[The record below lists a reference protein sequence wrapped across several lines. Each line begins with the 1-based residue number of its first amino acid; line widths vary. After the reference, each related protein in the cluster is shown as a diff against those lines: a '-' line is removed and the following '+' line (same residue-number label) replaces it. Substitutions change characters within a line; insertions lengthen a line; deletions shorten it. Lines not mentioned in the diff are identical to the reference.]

1 MAKQLEIVPEYNFHI
16 VKSNKLIE
24 QGRMK
29 FSLFQHRIMLLMMA
43 SLKQGADTFE
53 WMELPLTKI
62 VGKAK
67 PSQKDYEHLKEASK
81 EMAELM
87 VEIRNPNDQHEW
99 QKLPLLTVKGH
110 DKKNYIKV
118 KFVEDVK
125 PFFLNLQKEY
135 TKYLFRAVSKFRSP
149 HSLRIYE
156 LCKQYW
162 SFKSSRK
169 FKVSTLKELLYIPD
183 KYHRFS
189 DFKRDVLE
197 RAKKEIN
204 ATSDILLD
212 YQVIRSG
219 QTPEYVIFEFTP
231 NPNFTSQLD
240 SKVIKQT
247 RNSTAT
253 KKIKEAPILEE
264 KKTLKSIEHLIKQD
278 VLQKLKEKYEMDYL
292 AFVIEKIAN
301 KDGIDN
307 ITGYLIKALKGD
319 YYLEDFDSL
328 KQNNNKK
335 NIEIERISKEK
346 EYELQK
352 HKIEKEYNAFMN
364 SLKKEMIEK
373 SSDNDLEEYLFY
385 LEIESNP
392 IMKRYLIE
400 WTSAKPSV
408 TAKGFYGSWLIQQK
422 NNQKTLKSL
431 ELKTWAKEKYNF
443 DYK

>member
-1 MAKQLEIVPEYNFHI
+1 MAKQLDLVPEYNFHI

-43 SLKQGADTFE
+43 SLKQGANTFE

-62 VGKAK
+62 VGKAR

-87 VEIRNPNDQHEW
+87 VEIRNPNDKHEW

-110 DKKNYIKV
+110 DKKNFIQV
-118 KFVEDVK
+118 KFVEDVR

-169 FKVSTLKELLYIPD
+169 FSVTELKELLYIPD
-183 KYHRFS
+183 KYQRFS

-197 RAKKEIN
+197 RTKKEIN

-219 QTPEYVIFEFTP
+219 QTPQYVIFEFTP
-231 NPNFTSQLD
+231 NPSFRDNLETKIIKPKATK
-240 SKVIKQT
+240 SKVSPTQDIENEVSKSN
-247 RNSTAT
+247 NS
-253 KKIKEAPILEE
+253 IR
-264 KKTLKSIEHLIKQD
+264 LIKPD
-278 VLQKLKEKYEMDYL
+278 VLQKLREKYEEDYL
-292 AFVIEKIAN
+292 LFVIKKIEEKES
-301 KDGIDN
+301 IDN

-319 YYLEDFDSL
+319 YFLKDFEFLKENKIKQEQKLELVQHQKDYEDL
-328 KQNNNKK
+328 KTKV
-335 NIEIERISKEK
+335 
-346 EYELQK
+346 
-352 HKIEKEYNAFMN
+352 EKEYNTFLN
-364 SLKKEMIEK
+364 KLKKKMIKE

-385 LEIESNP
+385 LELESNP
-392 IMKRYLIE
+392 VMKKYLSE
-400 WTSAKPSV
+400 WIAQKPSV

-422 NNQKTLKSL
+422 HDSDTIESFDIKN
-431 ELKTWAKEKYNF
+431 WAKEKYDF
-443 DYK
+443 EFKQ